1 MKNKVTIFGAGMVGS
16 TLAYSLVTQ
25 DIAEEIA
32 IVDINKKLV
41 DAQVMDLQH
50 AIPFTKKTIVKSG
63 TYNDCKDSKVV
74 AITCG
79 ASQKPGETRLD
90 LVAKNTK
97 IIKEIVPQIFKANP
111 KIVILMIT
119 NPVDVLTQV
128 AISMFPKK
136 KKQII
141 GSGTTLDSARFRH
154 LLSEKLNI
162 NAKSIHAYIMGE
174 HGDSE
179 FPVWST
185 ARIGNFKLIEHKKI
199 NKKAQKE
206 IFEKTKN
213 AAYAIIAGK
222 QSTYYGIGSA
232 ATYVIRSIVHDKN
245 IVLPVSHYID
255 GIYGV
260 KNVCL
265 STPAIVGKGGVTE
278 VLPLKLSDEEQ
289 KLFKKSAKTLK
300 KVIRSVSKKK

>member
-25 DIAEEIA
+25 DVAEEIA

-41 DAQVMDLQH
+41 EAQVMDLQH
-50 AIPFTKKTIVKSG
+50 AVPFTKKTVVKSG

-97 IIKEIVPQIFKANP
+97 IIKEIIPKIFKANP
-111 KIVILMIT
+111 KIVVLMIT

-136 KKQII
+136 KRQII

-154 LLSEKLNI
+154 LLSQELNI

-185 ARIGNFKLIEHKKI
+185 AIIGNFKLTEHKKI
-199 NKKAQKE
+199 NKKAQKD

-232 ATYVIRSIVHDKN
+232 ATYIIRSIVHDKN

-260 KNVCL
+260 KDVCF
-265 STPAIVGKGGVTE
+265 STPAIVGEGGVTE
-278 VLPLKLSDEEQ
+278 VLPLELSKEEQ

-300 KVIRSVSKKK
+300 KVIRSVS